1 MNWIQK
7 NIVLKGDKTIWLIVL
22 LLSIVS
28 LLAVYSSTGLLA
40 FKKVSGNTEHFLFKH
55 FIVLCGGGVIM
66 YGTSN
71 LPYTLYAKLARF
83 FYLLAVPLLIFTL
96 FMGTNLND
104 ANRWIT
110 LPIIGMTFQSSDF
123 AKIALILFLARQI
136 SKNQK
141 TIHEWKTTVV
151 PLLAIVFIVCALIF
165 PANFSTAALLFFT
178 SMVIMFIGR
187 VTIKHLSAIVGI
199 AVLGVVAFILFAKI
213 IGYKG
218 RIETWTN
225 RVVNWAGKND
235 DHVDSSKN
243 AKVEFTDEDYQ
254 AQQAKIAIA
263 TGGFFGKGPGNSEQR
278 NFLPHPYSDFIFA
291 IIIEEYGLV
300 GGCFILFLYL
310 LFFYRAILI
319 VKKTDKA
326 FAAMITIGFAF
337 SMVFQALINMGVAT
351 GVFPVTGQTLPL
363 LSMGGSSI
371 IFTSFAFGV
380 ILSVSNSLSNKEI
393 LEDSSAIN

>member
-7 NIVLKGDKTIWLIVL
+7 NIVLKGDKTIWLVVL
-22 LLSIVS
+22 LLSILS

-40 FKKVSGNTEHFLFKH
+40 FKKVAGNTEHFLFKH
-55 FIVLCGGGVIM
+55 FIVLCGGATIM
-66 YGTSN
+66 YATSR

-83 FYLLAVPLLIFTL
+83 FYLLSIPLLIFTL

-110 LPIIGMTFQSSDF
+110 LPIIGMTFQTSDF

-136 SKNQK
+136 SKNQD
-141 TIHEWKTTVV
+141 TIHEWKGTVI
-151 PLLAIVFIVCALIF
+151 PLIVVVFVVCALIF

-187 VTIKHLSAIVGI
+187 VSIKHLAKIVGI
-199 AVLGVVAFILFAKI
+199 ALLGVTVFIVGAKA

-225 RVVNWAGKND
+225 RIMTFTGRND
-235 DHVDSSKN
+235 NHADTKN
-243 AKVEFTDEDYQ
+243 AKVEFSDEDYQ

-291 IIIEEYGLV
+291 IIIEEYGLI
-300 GGCFILFLYL
+300 GGAFVLILYL
-310 LFFYRAILI
+310 LFFYRALLI
-319 VKKTDKA
+319 VKRTDKA

-337 SMVFQALINMGVAT
+337 SMVFQALINMGVAV

-380 ILSVSNSLSNKEI
+380 ILSVSNSIENQEK
-393 LEDSSAIN
+393 LEDISAIS

>member
-1 MNWIQK
+1 MNWIQR

-55 FIVLCGGGVIM
+55 FIVLCGGATIM
-66 YGTSN
+66 YVTSN

-83 FYLLAVPLLIFTL
+83 FYLLSVPLLIFTL

-110 LPIIGMTFQSSDF
+110 LPIIGMTFQTSDF

-136 SKNQK
+136 SKNQE
-141 TIHEWKTTVV
+141 TIHEWKGTVI
-151 PLLAIVFIVCALIF
+151 PLVVIVIIVCGLIF

-187 VTIKHLSAIVGI
+187 VSVKHLAKIVGI
-199 AVLGVVAFILFAKI
+199 ALICLTLFFAVAHAV
-213 IGYKG
+213 GYKG
-218 RIETWTN
+218 RIETWIN
-225 RVVNWAGKND
+225 RIMTFAGYND
-235 DHVDSSKN
+235 NKSDSKN
-243 AKVEFTDEDYQ
+243 AKVEFSDEDYQ

-263 TGGFFGKGPGNSEQR
+263 TGGFLGKGPGNSEQR

-300 GGCFILFLYL
+300 GGAFVLILYL
-310 LFFYRAILI
+310 LFFYRALLI
-319 VKKTDKA
+319 VKRTEKA
-326 FAAMITIGFAF
+326 FAAMITVGFAF
-337 SMVFQALINMGVAT
+337 SMVFQALINMGVAV

-380 ILSVSNSLSNKEI
+380 ILSVSNSIDNNEKS
-393 LEDSSAIN
+393 EDLSAIN

>member
-55 FIVLCGGGVIM
+55 FIVLCGGATIM
-66 YGTSN
+66 YATSS

-83 FYLLAVPLLIFTL
+83 FYLLSVPLLIFTL

-110 LPIIGMTFQSSDF
+110 LPIIGMTFQTSDF

-136 SKNQK
+136 SKNQD
-141 TIHEWKTTVV
+141 TINEWKGTVL
-151 PLLAIVFIVCALIF
+151 PLIAIVFVVCALIF
-165 PANFSTAALLFFT
+165 PANFSTASLLFFT

-187 VTIKHLSAIVGI
+187 VSIKHLAKIVGI
-199 AVLGVVAFILFAKI
+199 ALLCVTVFIAGANA

-225 RVVNWAGKND
+225 RIMTFIGRND
-235 DHVDSSKN
+235 HKADSKN
-243 AKVEFTDEDYQ
+243 AKVEFSDEDYQ

-300 GGCFILFLYL
+300 GGAFVLILYL
-310 LFFYRAILI
+310 LFFYRALLI
-319 VKKTDKA
+319 VKRTDKA
-326 FAAMITIGFAF
+326 FAAMITVGFAF
-337 SMVFQALINMGVAT
+337 SMVFQALINMGVAV

-380 ILSVSNSLSNKEI
+380 ILSVSNSIDNKEKS
-393 LEDSSAIN
+393 EDLSAIS

>member
-7 NIVLKGDKTIWLIVL
+7 NIVLKGDKTIWLVVL
-22 LLSIVS
+22 LLSILS

-55 FIVLCGGGVIM
+55 FIVLCGGAAIM
-66 YGTSN
+66 YATSS

-83 FYLLAVPLLIFTL
+83 FYLLSIPLLIFTL

-110 LPIIGMTFQSSDF
+110 LPIIGMTFQTSDF

-136 SKNQK
+136 SKNQD
-141 TIHEWKTTVV
+141 TINEWKGTVL
-151 PLLAIVFIVCALIF
+151 PLIAIVFVVCALIF

-187 VTIKHLSAIVGI
+187 VSIKHLAKIVGI
-199 AVLGVVAFILFAKI
+199 ALLCVTVFIVGATI

-218 RIETWTN
+218 RIKTWTN
-225 RVVNWAGKND
+225 RMENWANRNVKHSD
-235 DHVDSSKN
+235 SKN
-243 AKVEFTDEDYQ
+243 AKVEFSDEDYQ

-291 IIIEEYGLV
+291 IIIEEYGLI
-300 GGCFILFLYL
+300 GGAFVLILYL
-310 LFFYRAILI
+310 LFFYRALLI
-319 VKKTDKA
+319 VKRTDKA

-337 SMVFQALINMGVAT
+337 SMVFQALINMGVAV

-380 ILSVSNSLSNKEI
+380 ILSVSNSIDNKEKS
-393 LEDSSAIN
+393 EDLSAIS

>member
-7 NIVLKGDKTIWLIVL
+7 NIILKGDKTIWLIVL

-40 FKKVSGNTEHFLFKH
+40 FKKVAGNTEHFLFKH
-55 FIVLCGGGVIM
+55 FIVLCGGATIM
-66 YGTSN
+66 YVTSS

-83 FYLLAVPLLIFTL
+83 FYLLSVPLLIFTL

-110 LPIIGMTFQSSDF
+110 LPIIGMTFQTSDF

-136 SKNQK
+136 SKNQD
-141 TIHEWKTTVV
+141 TINEWKGTVL
-151 PLLAIVFIVCALIF
+151 PLIAIVFVVCALIF

-187 VTIKHLSAIVGI
+187 VSIKHL
-199 AVLGVVAFILFAKI
+199 AKI
-213 IGYKG
+213 IGIALLCVTLFIAGAKATGYKG

-225 RVVNWAGKND
+225 RIMTFIGYND
-235 DHVDSSKN
+235 HKADSKN
-243 AKVEFTDEDYQ
+243 AKVEFSDEDYQ

-300 GGCFILFLYL
+300 GGAFVLILYL
-310 LFFYRAILI
+310 LFFYRALLI
-319 VKKTDKA
+319 VKRTDKA
-326 FAAMITIGFAF
+326 FAAMITVGFAF
-337 SMVFQALINMGVAT
+337 SMVFQALINMGVAV

-380 ILSVSNSLSNKEI
+380 ILSVSNSIDNKEKS
-393 LEDSSAIN
+393 EDLSAIS

>member
-1 MNWIQK
+1 MNWIQR

-55 FIVLCGGGVIM
+55 FVVLCGGATIM
-66 YGTSN
+66 YVTSN

-83 FYLLAVPLLIFTL
+83 FYLLSIPLLIFTL

-110 LPIIGMTFQSSDF
+110 LPIIGMTFQTSDF

-136 SKNQK
+136 SKNQE
-141 TIHEWKTTVV
+141 TIHEWRGTVI
-151 PLLAIVFIVCALIF
+151 PLVVIVILVCGLIF

-187 VTIKHLSAIVGI
+187 VSVKHLAKIAGI
-199 AVLGVVAFILFAKI
+199 ALIGIAIFIGGAKA

-225 RVVNWAGKND
+225 RILTFIGKND
-235 DHVDSSKN
+235 NHSDSKN
-243 AKVEFTDEDYQ
+243 AKVEFSDEDYQ

-291 IIIEEYGLV
+291 IIIEEYGLI
-300 GGCFILFLYL
+300 GGAFVLILYL
-310 LFFYRAILI
+310 LFFYRALLI
-319 VKKTDKA
+319 VKRTEKA
-326 FAAMITIGFAF
+326 FAAMITVGFAF
-337 SMVFQALINMGVAT
+337 SMVFQALINMGVAV

-380 ILSVSNSLSNKEI
+380 ILSVSNSIDNNEKS
-393 LEDSSAIN
+393 EDLSAIN

>member
-55 FIVLCGGGVIM
+55 FIVLCGGATIM
-66 YGTSN
+66 YATSS

-83 FYLLAVPLLIFTL
+83 FYLLSIPLLIFTL

-110 LPIIGMTFQSSDF
+110 LPIIGMTFQTSDF

-136 SKNQK
+136 SKNQD
-141 TIHEWKTTVV
+141 TIHEWKGTVI
-151 PLLAIVFIVCALIF
+151 PLIVVVFVVCALIF

-187 VTIKHLSAIVGI
+187 VSIKHLAKIVGI
-199 AVLGVVAFILFAKI
+199 ALLCVTVFIVGATI

-218 RIETWTN
+218 RIKTWTN
-225 RVVNWAGKND
+225 RMENWANRNVKHSD
-235 DHVDSSKN
+235 SKN
-243 AKVEFTDEDYQ
+243 AKVEFSDEDYQ

-300 GGCFILFLYL
+300 GGAFVLILYL
-310 LFFYRAILI
+310 LFFYRALLI
-319 VKKTDKA
+319 VKRTDKA
-326 FAAMITIGFAF
+326 FAAMITVGFAF
-337 SMVFQALINMGVAT
+337 SMVFQALINMGVAV

-380 ILSVSNSLSNKEI
+380 ILSVSNSIDNKEKS
-393 LEDSSAIN
+393 EDLSAIS

>member
-1 MNWIQK
+1 MNWIQR
-7 NIVLKGDKTIWLIVL
+7 NIILRGDKTIWIVVF

-55 FIVLCGGGVIM
+55 FIVLCGGAAIM
-66 YGTSN
+66 YVTARF
-71 LPYTLYAKLARF
+71 PYTLYAKLARF
-83 FYLLAVPLLIFTL
+83 FYLLSVPLLIFTL

-110 LPIIGMTFQSSDF
+110 LPIIGMTFQTSDF

-136 SKNQK
+136 SKHQN
-141 TIHEWKTTVV
+141 TIHEWKTTVL
-151 PLLAIVFIVCALIF
+151 PLVFIVFVVCALIF
-165 PANFSTAALLFFT
+165 PANFSTSALLFFT
-178 SMVIMFIGR
+178 SLVIMFIGR
-187 VTIKHLSAIVGI
+187 VSIKHLSTIVGI
-199 AVLGVVAFILFAKI
+199 AILGVVIFILGAKL

-225 RVVNWAGKND
+225 RVLTFVGRGDNHND
-235 DHVDSSKN
+235 SKT
-243 AKVEFTDEDYQ
+243 AKVEFSDEDYQ

-263 TGGFFGKGPGNSEQR
+263 TGGFLGKGPGNSEQR

-300 GGCFILFLYL
+300 GGCFVLGLYL
-310 LFFYRAILI
+310 IFFYRALLI
-319 VKKTDKA
+319 VKRTDRA
-326 FAAMITIGFAF
+326 FAAMITVGFAF
-337 SMVFQALINMGVAT
+337 SMVFQALINMGVAV

-380 ILSVSNSLSNKEI
+380 ILSVSNSIDKKEK
-393 LEDSSAIN
+393 LDESTAIN

>member
-1 MNWIQK
+1 MNWIQR

-55 FIVLCGGGVIM
+55 FIVLCGGATIM
-66 YGTSN
+66 YATSS

-83 FYLLAVPLLIFTL
+83 FYLLSVPLLIFTL

-110 LPIIGMTFQSSDF
+110 LPIIGMTFQTSDF

-136 SKNQK
+136 SKNQE
-141 TIHEWKTTVV
+141 TINEWRGTVL
-151 PLLAIVFIVCALIF
+151 PLIAIVFVVCALIF

-187 VTIKHLSAIVGI
+187 VSIKHLAKIVGI
-199 AVLGVVAFILFAKI
+199 ALLCVTLFITGAKAV
-213 IGYKG
+213 GYKG
-218 RIETWTN
+218 RIDTWIN
-225 RVVNWAGKND
+225 RIMTFVGRND
-235 DHVDSSKN
+235 HKADSKN
-243 AKVEFTDEDYQ
+243 AKVEFSDEDYQ

-300 GGCFILFLYL
+300 GGAFVLILYL
-310 LFFYRAILI
+310 LFFYRALLI
-319 VKKTDKA
+319 VKRTDKA

-337 SMVFQALINMGVAT
+337 SMVFQALINMGVAV

-380 ILSVSNSLSNKEI
+380 ILSVSNSIDNKEKS
-393 LEDSSAIN
+393 EDLSVIS

>member
-1 MNWIQK
+1 MNWVQR
-7 NIVLKGDKTIWLIVL
+7 NIILKGDKTIWLVVF

-55 FIVLCGGGVIM
+55 FIVLCGGGAIM
-66 YGTSN
+66 YWTAR

-83 FYLLAVPLLIFTL
+83 FYLLSIPLLIFTL
-96 FMGTNLND
+96 FMGTNLNE

-110 LPIIGMTFQSSDF
+110 LPIIGMTFQTSDF

-136 SKNQK
+136 SKNQE
-141 TIHEWKTTVV
+141 TIHEWKSTVI
-151 PLLAIVFIVCALIF
+151 PLVAVVLIVCGLIF

-178 SMVIMFIGR
+178 SLVIMFIGR
-187 VTIKHLSAIVGI
+187 VSIKHLMAIVSIG
-199 AVLGVVAFILFAKI
+199 VLLVLFFILGAKA

-225 RVVNWAGKND
+225 RVLNWVGKND
-235 DHVDSSKN
+235 THKDDSKN
-243 AKVEFTDEDYQ
+243 AKVEFSDEDYQ

-291 IIIEEYGLV
+291 IIIEEYGLM
-300 GGCFILFLYL
+300 GGIFVLSMYL
-310 LFFYRAILI
+310 LFFYRALVI
-319 VKKTDKA
+319 VKRTDKA
-326 FAAMITIGFAF
+326 FAAMITVGFAF

-380 ILSVSNSLSNKEI
+380 ILSVSDSIDKKEK
-393 LEDSSAIN
+393 LDESAAIN

>member
-1 MNWIQK
+1 MNWIQR

-55 FIVLCGGGVIM
+55 FIVLCGGATIM
-66 YGTSN
+66 YVTSN

-83 FYLLAVPLLIFTL
+83 FYLLSVPLLIFTL

-110 LPIIGMTFQSSDF
+110 LPIIGMTFQTSDF

-136 SKNQK
+136 SKNQE
-141 TIHEWKTTVV
+141 TIHEWKGTVI
-151 PLLAIVFIVCALIF
+151 PLVVIVIIVCGLIF

-187 VTIKHLSAIVGI
+187 VSVKHLAKIVGI
-199 AVLGVVAFILFAKI
+199 ALICLTLFFAVAHAV
-213 IGYKG
+213 GYKG
-218 RIETWTN
+218 RIETWIN
-225 RVVNWAGKND
+225 RIMTFAGYND
-235 DHVDSSKN
+235 NKSDSKN
-243 AKVEFTDEDYQ
+243 AKVEFSDEDYQ

-263 TGGFFGKGPGNSEQR
+263 TGGFLGKGPGNSEQR

-291 IIIEEYGLV
+291 IIIEEYGLI
-300 GGCFILFLYL
+300 GGAFVLILYL
-310 LFFYRAILI
+310 LFFYRALLI
-319 VKKTDKA
+319 VKRTDKA
-326 FAAMITIGFAF
+326 FAAMITVGFAF
-337 SMVFQALINMGVAT
+337 SMVFQALINMGVAV

-380 ILSVSNSLSNKEI
+380 ILSVSNSIDNNEKS
-393 LEDSSAIN
+393 EDLSAIN

>member
-1 MNWIQK
+1 MNWIQR

-55 FIVLCGGGVIM
+55 FIVLCGGATIM
-66 YGTSN
+66 YATSS

-83 FYLLAVPLLIFTL
+83 FYLLSVPLLIFTL

-110 LPIIGMTFQSSDF
+110 LPIIGMTFQTSDF

-136 SKNQK
+136 SKNQE
-141 TIHEWKTTVV
+141 TIHEWKGTVL
-151 PLLAIVFIVCALIF
+151 PLIAIVFVVCALIF

-187 VTIKHLSAIVGI
+187 VSIKHLAKIVGI
-199 AVLGVVAFILFAKI
+199 ALLCVTLFITGANAV
-213 IGYKG
+213 GYKG
-218 RIETWTN
+218 RIETWTK
-225 RVVNWAGKND
+225 RIMTFIGRSEHKTD
-235 DHVDSSKN
+235 TKN
-243 AKVEFTDEDYQ
+243 AKVEFSDEDYQ

-300 GGCFILFLYL
+300 GGAFVLILYL
-310 LFFYRAILI
+310 LFFYRTLLI
-319 VKKTDKA
+319 VKRTDKA

-337 SMVFQALINMGVAT
+337 SMVFQALINMGVAV

-380 ILSVSNSLSNKEI
+380 ILSVSNSIDNKEKS
-393 LEDSSAIN
+393 EDLSAIS

>member
-1 MNWIQK
+1 MNWIQR

-55 FIVLCGGGVIM
+55 FIVLCGGATIM
-66 YGTSN
+66 YVTSN

-83 FYLLAVPLLIFTL
+83 FYLLSVPLLIFTL

-110 LPIIGMTFQSSDF
+110 LPIIGMTFQTSDF

-136 SKNQK
+136 SKNQE
-141 TIHEWKTTVV
+141 TIHEWRGTVI
-151 PLLAIVFIVCALIF
+151 PLVVIVILVCGLIF

-187 VTIKHLSAIVGI
+187 VSVKHLAKITGI
-199 AVLGVVAFILFAKI
+199 ALIGITLFIAVANIT
-213 IGYKG
+213 GYEG
-218 RIETWTN
+218 RIKTWTN
-225 RVVNWAGKND
+225 RILTFIGKND
-235 DHVDSSKN
+235 KHSDSKN
-243 AKVEFTDEDYQ
+243 AKVEFSDEDYQ

-291 IIIEEYGLV
+291 IIIEEYGLI
-300 GGCFILFLYL
+300 GGAFVLILYL
-310 LFFYRAILI
+310 LFFYRALLI
-319 VKKTDKA
+319 VKRTEKA
-326 FAAMITIGFAF
+326 FAAMITVGFAF
-337 SMVFQALINMGVAT
+337 SMVFQALINMGVAV

-380 ILSVSNSLSNKEI
+380 ILSVSNSIDNNEKS
-393 LEDSSAIN
+393 EDLSAIN

>member
-1 MNWIQK
+1 MNWIQR

-55 FIVLCGGGVIM
+55 FIVLCGGATIM
-66 YGTSN
+66 YVTSN
-71 LPYTLYAKLARF
+71 LPYTLYARLARF
-83 FYLLAVPLLIFTL
+83 FYLLSIPLLIFTL

-110 LPIIGMTFQSSDF
+110 LPIIGMTFQTSDF

-136 SKNQK
+136 SKNQE
-141 TIHEWKTTVV
+141 TIHEWKGTVL
-151 PLLAIVFIVCALIF
+151 PLIAIVFVVCALIF

-187 VTIKHLSAIVGI
+187 VSIKHLAKIVGI
-199 AVLGVVAFILFAKI
+199 ALLCVTVFIVGATI

-218 RIETWTN
+218 RIKTWTN
-225 RVVNWAGKND
+225 RMENWANRNVKHSD
-235 DHVDSSKN
+235 SKN
-243 AKVEFTDEDYQ
+243 AKVEFSDEDYQ

-263 TGGFFGKGPGNSEQR
+263 TGGFLGKGPGNSEQR

-291 IIIEEYGLV
+291 IIIEEYGLI
-300 GGCFILFLYL
+300 GGAFVLILYL
-310 LFFYRAILI
+310 LFFYRALLI
-319 VKKTDKA
+319 VKRTEKA
-326 FAAMITIGFAF
+326 FAAMITVGFAF
-337 SMVFQALINMGVAT
+337 SMVFQALINMGVAV

-380 ILSVSNSLSNKEI
+380 ILSVSNSIDNNEKS
-393 LEDSSAIN
+393 EDLSAIN

>member
-7 NIVLKGDKTIWLIVL
+7 NIILKGDKTIWLIVL

-55 FIVLCGGGVIM
+55 FIVLCGGATIM
-66 YGTSN
+66 YATSS

-83 FYLLAVPLLIFTL
+83 FYLLSVPLLIFTL

-110 LPIIGMTFQSSDF
+110 LPIIGMTFQTSDF

-136 SKNQK
+136 SKNQE
-141 TIHEWKTTVV
+141 TIHEWKGTVL
-151 PLLAIVFIVCALIF
+151 PLIAIVFVVCALIF

-187 VTIKHLSAIVGI
+187 VSIKHLAKIVGI
-199 AVLGVVAFILFAKI
+199 ALLGVTVFIVGAKA

-225 RVVNWAGKND
+225 RIMTFTGRND
-235 DHVDSSKN
+235 NHSDSKN
-243 AKVEFTDEDYQ
+243 TKVEFSDEDYQ

-300 GGCFILFLYL
+300 GGAFVLILYL
-310 LFFYRAILI
+310 LFFYRALLI
-319 VKKTDKA
+319 VKRADKA
-326 FAAMITIGFAF
+326 FAAMITVGFAF
-337 SMVFQALINMGVAT
+337 SMVFQALINMGVAV

-380 ILSVSNSLSNKEI
+380 ILSVSNSIDNKEKS
-393 LEDSSAIN
+393 EDLSAIS

>member
-7 NIVLKGDKTIWLIVL
+7 NIVLKGDKTIWLVVL
-22 LLSIVS
+22 LLSILS

-40 FKKVSGNTEHFLFKH
+40 FKKVAGNTEHFLFKH
-55 FIVLCGGGVIM
+55 FIVLCGGATIM
-66 YGTSN
+66 YATSR

-83 FYLLAVPLLIFTL
+83 FYLLSIPLLIFTL

-110 LPIIGMTFQSSDF
+110 LPIIGMTFQTSDF

-136 SKNQK
+136 SKNQD
-141 TIHEWKTTVV
+141 TIHEWKGTVI
-151 PLLAIVFIVCALIF
+151 PLIVVVFVVCALIF

-187 VTIKHLSAIVGI
+187 VSIKHLAKIVGI
-199 AVLGVVAFILFAKI
+199 ALLGVTVFIVGAKA

-225 RVVNWAGKND
+225 RIMTFTGRND
-235 DHVDSSKN
+235 NHSDAKN
-243 AKVEFTDEDYQ
+243 AKVEFSDEDYQ

-291 IIIEEYGLV
+291 IIIEEYGLI
-300 GGCFILFLYL
+300 GGAFVLILYL
-310 LFFYRAILI
+310 LFFYRALLI
-319 VKKTDKA
+319 VKRTDKA

-337 SMVFQALINMGVAT
+337 SMVFQALINMGVAV

-380 ILSVSNSLSNKEI
+380 ILSVSNSIDNKEKS
-393 LEDSSAIN
+393 EDLSAIS

>member
-1 MNWIQK
+1 MNWIQR

-55 FIVLCGGGVIM
+55 FIVLCGGATIM
-66 YGTSN
+66 YVTSN

-83 FYLLAVPLLIFTL
+83 FYLLSIPLLIFTL

-110 LPIIGMTFQSSDF
+110 LPIIGMTFQTSDF

-136 SKNQK
+136 SKNQE
-141 TIHEWKTTVV
+141 TIHEWRGTVI
-151 PLLAIVFIVCALIF
+151 PLVVIVILVCGLIF

-187 VTIKHLSAIVGI
+187 VSVKHLAKIVGI
-199 AVLGVVAFILFAKI
+199 ALICLTLFFAVAHAV
-213 IGYKG
+213 GYKG
-218 RIETWTN
+218 RIETWIN
-225 RVVNWAGKND
+225 RIMTFAGYND
-235 DHVDSSKN
+235 NKSDSKN
-243 AKVEFTDEDYQ
+243 AKVEFSDEDYQ

-263 TGGFFGKGPGNSEQR
+263 TGGFLGKGPGNSEQR

-300 GGCFILFLYL
+300 GGAFVLILYL
-310 LFFYRAILI
+310 LFFYRALLI
-319 VKKTDKA
+319 VKRTEKA
-326 FAAMITIGFAF
+326 FAAMITVGFAF
-337 SMVFQALINMGVAT
+337 SMVFQALINMGVAV

-380 ILSVSNSLSNKEI
+380 ILSVSNSIDNNEKS
-393 LEDSSAIN
+393 EDLSAIN

>member
-55 FIVLCGGGVIM
+55 FIVLCGGATIM
-66 YGTSN
+66 YATSS

-83 FYLLAVPLLIFTL
+83 FYLLSIPLLIFTL

-110 LPIIGMTFQSSDF
+110 LPIIGMTFQTSDF

-136 SKNQK
+136 SKNQN
-141 TIHEWKTTVV
+141 TINEWKGTVI
-151 PLLAIVFIVCALIF
+151 PLITIVFIVCALIF

-187 VTIKHLSAIVGI
+187 VSIKHLAKIVGI
-199 AVLGVVAFILFAKI
+199 ALLCVTVFIVGAKA

-225 RVVNWAGKND
+225 RIMTFIGHND
-235 DHVDSSKN
+235 NKADSKN
-243 AKVEFTDEDYQ
+243 AKVEFSDEDYQ

-300 GGCFILFLYL
+300 GGAFVLILYL
-310 LFFYRAILI
+310 LFFYRALLI
-319 VKKTDKA
+319 VKRTDKA
-326 FAAMITIGFAF
+326 FAAMITVGFAF
-337 SMVFQALINMGVAT
+337 SMVFQALINMGVAV

-380 ILSVSNSLSNKEI
+380 ILSVSNSIDNKEKS
-393 LEDSSAIN
+393 EDLSAIS

>member
-1 MNWIQK
+1 MNWIQR

-55 FIVLCGGGVIM
+55 FIVLCGGATIM
-66 YGTSN
+66 YVTSN
-71 LPYTLYAKLARF
+71 LPYTLYARLARF
-83 FYLLAVPLLIFTL
+83 FYLLSVPLLIFTL

-110 LPIIGMTFQSSDF
+110 LPIIGMTFQTSDF

-136 SKNQK
+136 SKNQE
-141 TIHEWKTTVV
+141 TIHEWKGTVL
-151 PLLAIVFIVCALIF
+151 PLIAIVFVVCALIF

-187 VTIKHLSAIVGI
+187 VSIKHLAKIVGI
-199 AVLGVVAFILFAKI
+199 ALLCVTVFIVGATI

-218 RIETWTN
+218 RIKTWTN
-225 RVVNWAGKND
+225 RMENWANRNVKHSD
-235 DHVDSSKN
+235 SKN
-243 AKVEFTDEDYQ
+243 AKVEFSDEDYQ

-263 TGGFFGKGPGNSEQR
+263 TGGFLGKGPGNSEQR

-291 IIIEEYGLV
+291 IIIEEYGLI
-300 GGCFILFLYL
+300 GGAFVLILYL
-310 LFFYRAILI
+310 LFFYRALLI
-319 VKKTDKA
+319 VKRTEKA
-326 FAAMITIGFAF
+326 FAAMITVGFAF
-337 SMVFQALINMGVAT
+337 SMVFQALINMGVAV

-380 ILSVSNSLSNKEI
+380 ILSVSNSIDNNEKS
-393 LEDSSAIN
+393 EDLSAIN

>member
-40 FKKVSGNTEHFLFKH
+40 FKKVAGNTEHFLFKH
-55 FIVLCGGGVIM
+55 FIVLCGGATIM
-66 YGTSN
+66 YVTSS

-83 FYLLAVPLLIFTL
+83 FYLLSVPLLIFTL

-110 LPIIGMTFQSSDF
+110 LPIIGMTFQTSDF

-136 SKNQK
+136 SKNQE
-141 TIHEWKTTVV
+141 TINEWKGTVL
-151 PLLAIVFIVCALIF
+151 PLIAIVFVVCALIF

-187 VTIKHLSAIVGI
+187 VSIKHL
-199 AVLGVVAFILFAKI
+199 AKI
-213 IGYKG
+213 IGIALLCVTLFIAGAKATGYKG

-225 RVVNWAGKND
+225 RIMTFIGYND
-235 DHVDSSKN
+235 HKADAKN
-243 AKVEFTDEDYQ
+243 AKVEFSDEDYQ

-300 GGCFILFLYL
+300 GGAFVLILYL
-310 LFFYRAILI
+310 LFFYRALLI
-319 VKKTDKA
+319 VKRTDKA
-326 FAAMITIGFAF
+326 FAAMITVGFAF
-337 SMVFQALINMGVAT
+337 SMVFQALINMGVAV

-380 ILSVSNSLSNKEI
+380 ILSVSNSIDNKEKS
-393 LEDSSAIN
+393 EDLSAIS

>member
-7 NIVLKGDKTIWLIVL
+7 NIILKGDKTIWLIVL

-40 FKKVSGNTEHFLFKH
+40 FKKVAGNTEHFLFKH
-55 FIVLCGGGVIM
+55 FIVLCGGATIM
-66 YGTSN
+66 YVTSS

-83 FYLLAVPLLIFTL
+83 FYLLSVPLLIFTL

-110 LPIIGMTFQSSDF
+110 LPIIGMTFQTSDF

-136 SKNQK
+136 SKNQD
-141 TIHEWKTTVV
+141 TINEWKGTVL
-151 PLLAIVFIVCALIF
+151 PLIAIVFVVCALIF

-187 VTIKHLSAIVGI
+187 VSIKHL
-199 AVLGVVAFILFAKI
+199 AKI
-213 IGYKG
+213 IGIALLCVTLFIAGAKATGYKG

-225 RVVNWAGKND
+225 RIMTFIGYND
-235 DHVDSSKN
+235 HKADAKN
-243 AKVEFTDEDYQ
+243 AKVEFSDEDYQ

-300 GGCFILFLYL
+300 GGAFVLILYL
-310 LFFYRAILI
+310 LFFYRALLI
-319 VKKTDKA
+319 VKRTDKA
-326 FAAMITIGFAF
+326 FAAMITVGFAF
-337 SMVFQALINMGVAT
+337 SMVFQALINMGVAV

-380 ILSVSNSLSNKEI
+380 ILSVSNSIDNKEKS
-393 LEDSSAIN
+393 EDLSAIS

>member
-1 MNWIQK
+1 MNWIQR

-55 FIVLCGGGVIM
+55 FIVLCGGATIM
-66 YGTSN
+66 YVTSS

-83 FYLLAVPLLIFTL
+83 FYLLSIPLLIFTL

-110 LPIIGMTFQSSDF
+110 LPIIGMTFQTSDF

-136 SKNQK
+136 SKNQN
-141 TIHEWKTTVV
+141 TINEWKGTVI
-151 PLLAIVFIVCALIF
+151 PLVVIVFVVCALIF

-187 VTIKHLSAIVGI
+187 VSIKHLAKIVGI
-199 AVLGVVAFILFAKI
+199 ALIGITLFIAVANIT
-213 IGYKG
+213 GYEG
-218 RIETWTN
+218 RIKTWTN
-225 RVVNWAGKND
+225 RILTFIGRND
-235 DHVDSSKN
+235 SHSDSKT
-243 AKVEFTDEDYQ
+243 AKVEFSDEDYQ

-300 GGCFILFLYL
+300 GGAFVLSLYL
-310 LFFYRAILI
+310 LFFYRVLLL
-319 VKKTDKA
+319 VRRTDKA
-326 FAAMITIGFAF
+326 FAAMITVGFAF
-337 SMVFQALINMGVAT
+337 SMVFQALINMGVAV

-380 ILSVSNSLSNKEI
+380 ILSVSNSIDNKEKS
-393 LEDSSAIN
+393 EDLSAIS

>member
-1 MNWIQK
+1 MNWIQR
-7 NIVLKGDKTIWLIVL
+7 NIKLKGDKTIWIVVF

-66 YGTSN
+66 YITASF
-71 LPYTLYAKLARF
+71 PYTLYARLARF

-110 LPIIGMTFQSSDF
+110 LPIIGMTFQTSDF

-136 SKNQK
+136 SKSQD
-141 TIHEWKTTVV
+141 TINEWRATVV
-151 PLLAIVFIVCALIF
+151 PLIIIVGIVCVLIF

-187 VTIKHLSAIVGI
+187 VSIKHLAKIVGI
-199 AVLGVVAFILFAKI
+199 ALICITLFFAVAHVV
-213 IGYKG
+213 GYKG
-218 RIETWTN
+218 RIETWIN
-225 RVVNWAGKND
+225 RIMTFVGYND
-235 DHVDSSKN
+235 HKADSKN
-243 AKVEFTDEDYQ
+243 AKFEFSDEDYQ

-300 GGCFILFLYL
+300 GGFFILILYL
-310 LFFYRAILI
+310 LFFYRALLI
-319 VKKTDKA
+319 VKRTEKA

-351 GVFPVTGQTLPL
+351 GVFPVTGQTLPM

-380 ILSVSNSLSNKEI
+380 ILSVSNSIENQEK
-393 LEDSSAIN
+393 LEDISAIS

>member
-40 FKKVSGNTEHFLFKH
+40 FKKVAGNTEHFLFKH
-55 FIVLCGGGVIM
+55 FIVLCGGATIM
-66 YGTSN
+66 YATSSF
-71 LPYTLYAKLARF
+71 PYTLYAKLARF

-110 LPIIGMTFQSSDF
+110 LPIIGMTFQTSDF

-136 SKNQK
+136 SKNQNA
-141 TIHEWKTTVV
+141 IHEWRATVI
-151 PLLAIVFIVCALIF
+151 PLLTIVFVVCALIF
-165 PANFSTAALLFFT
+165 PANFSTAALMFFT

-187 VTIKHLSAIVGI
+187 VSIKHLAKIVGI
-199 AVLGVVAFILFAKI
+199 ALLGVTVFIASAKA

-225 RVVNWAGKND
+225 RIMTFAGRND
-235 DHVDSSKN
+235 NHTESKSV
-243 AKVEFTDEDYQ
+243 KVSFSDEDYQ

-300 GGCFILFLYL
+300 GGAFVLMLYL
-310 LFFYRAILI
+310 LFFYRALLI
-319 VKKTDKA
+319 VKRTDKA

-337 SMVFQALINMGVAT
+337 SMVFQALINMGVAV

-380 ILSVSNSLSNKEI
+380 ILSVSNSIENKEKS
-393 LEDSSAIN
+393 EDLSAIS

>member
-1 MNWIQK
+1 MNWIQR
-7 NIVLKGDKTIWLIVL
+7 NIKLKGDKTIWIIVF

-66 YGTSN
+66 YITASF
-71 LPYTLYAKLARF
+71 PYTLYARLARF

-110 LPIIGMTFQSSDF
+110 LPIIGMTFQTSDF

-136 SKNQK
+136 SKSQN
-141 TIHEWKTTVV
+141 TINEWRATVV
-151 PLLAIVFIVCALIF
+151 PLIIIVGVVCALIF

-187 VTIKHLSAIVGI
+187 VSIKHLAKIVGI
-199 AVLGVVAFILFAKI
+199 ALLCVTLFIAGAKA

-225 RVVNWAGKND
+225 RLENYMGHSNSNEAKT
-235 DHVDSSKN
+235 
-243 AKVEFTDEDYQ
+243 AKVEFSDEDYQ

-300 GGCFILFLYL
+300 GGFFILILYL
-310 LFFYRAILI
+310 LFFYRALLI
-319 VKKTDKA
+319 VKRTEKA

-351 GVFPVTGQTLPL
+351 GVFPVTGQTLPM

-380 ILSVSNSLSNKEI
+380 ILSVSNSIENQEK
-393 LEDSSAIN
+393 LEDISAIS

>member
-40 FKKVSGNTEHFLFKH
+40 FKKVAGNTEHFLFKH
-55 FIVLCGGGVIM
+55 FIVLCGGATIM
-66 YGTSN
+66 YATSS

-83 FYLLAVPLLIFTL
+83 FYLLSVPLLIFTL

-110 LPIIGMTFQSSDF
+110 LPIIGMTFQTSDF

-136 SKNQK
+136 SKNQD
-141 TIHEWKTTVV
+141 TINEWKGTVL
-151 PLLAIVFIVCALIF
+151 PLIAIVFVVCALIF

-187 VTIKHLSAIVGI
+187 VSIKHL
-199 AVLGVVAFILFAKI
+199 AKI
-213 IGYKG
+213 IGIALLCVTLFIAGAKATGYKG

-225 RVVNWAGKND
+225 RIMTFIGYND
-235 DHVDSSKN
+235 HKADAKN
-243 AKVEFTDEDYQ
+243 AKVEFSDEDYQ

-300 GGCFILFLYL
+300 GGAFVLILYL
-310 LFFYRAILI
+310 LFFYRALLI
-319 VKKTDKA
+319 VKRTDKA
-326 FAAMITIGFAF
+326 FAAMITVGFAF
-337 SMVFQALINMGVAT
+337 SMVFQALINMGVAV

-380 ILSVSNSLSNKEI
+380 ILSVSNSIDNKEKS
-393 LEDSSAIN
+393 EDLSAIS

>member
-1 MNWIQK
+1 MNWIQR

-55 FIVLCGGGVIM
+55 FIVLCGGATIM
-66 YGTSN
+66 YVTSN

-83 FYLLAVPLLIFTL
+83 FYLLSVPLLIFTL

-110 LPIIGMTFQSSDF
+110 LPIIGMTFQTSDF

-136 SKNQK
+136 SKNQE
-141 TIHEWKTTVV
+141 TINEWKGTVL
-151 PLLAIVFIVCALIF
+151 PLIAIVFVVCALIF

-187 VTIKHLSAIVGI
+187 VSIKHL
-199 AVLGVVAFILFAKI
+199 AKI
-213 IGYKG
+213 IGIALLCVTLFIAGAKATGYKG

-225 RVVNWAGKND
+225 RIMTFIGYND
-235 DHVDSSKN
+235 HKADAKN
-243 AKVEFTDEDYQ
+243 AKVEFSDEDYQ

-300 GGCFILFLYL
+300 GGAFVLILYL
-310 LFFYRAILI
+310 LFFYRALLI
-319 VKKTDKA
+319 VKRTDKA
-326 FAAMITIGFAF
+326 FAAMITVGFAF
-337 SMVFQALINMGVAT
+337 SMVFQALINMGVAV

-380 ILSVSNSLSNKEI
+380 ILSVSNSIDNKEKS
-393 LEDSSAIN
+393 EDLSAIS

>member
-1 MNWIQK
+1 MNWIQR

-55 FIVLCGGGVIM
+55 FIVLCGGATIM
-66 YGTSN
+66 YATSS

-83 FYLLAVPLLIFTL
+83 FYLLSVPLLIFTL

-110 LPIIGMTFQSSDF
+110 LPIIGMTFQTSDF

-136 SKNQK
+136 SKNQE
-141 TIHEWKTTVV
+141 TINEWRGTVL
-151 PLLAIVFIVCALIF
+151 PLIAIVFVVCALIF

-187 VTIKHLSAIVGI
+187 VSIKHLAKIVGI
-199 AVLGVVAFILFAKI
+199 ALLCVTLFITGAKAV
-213 IGYKG
+213 GYKG
-218 RIETWTN
+218 RIDTWIN
-225 RVVNWAGKND
+225 RIMTFVGRND
-235 DHVDSSKN
+235 HKADSKN
-243 AKVEFTDEDYQ
+243 AKVEFSDEDYQ

-300 GGCFILFLYL
+300 GGAFVLILYL
-310 LFFYRAILI
+310 LFFYRALLI
-319 VKKTDKA
+319 VKRTDKA

-337 SMVFQALINMGVAT
+337 SMVFQALINMGVAV

-380 ILSVSNSLSNKEI
+380 ILSVSNSIDNKEKS
-393 LEDSSAIN
+393 EDLSAIS

>member
-1 MNWIQK
+1 MNWIQN
-7 NIVLKGDKTIWLIVL
+7 NIKLKGDKTIWIVVF

-66 YGTSN
+66 YITASF
-71 LPYTLYAKLARF
+71 PYTLYARLARF

-110 LPIIGMTFQSSDF
+110 LPIIGMTFQTSDF

-136 SKNQK
+136 SKSQN
-141 TIHEWKTTVV
+141 TINEWRATVI
-151 PLLAIVFIVCALIF
+151 PLIIIVGIVCALIF

-178 SMVIMFIGR
+178 SLVIMFIGR
-187 VTIKHLSAIVGI
+187 VSIKHLGAIVGM
-199 AVLGVVAFILFAKI
+199 AVLCVVLFIVFAKI
-213 IGYKG
+213 VGYKG

-225 RVVNWAGKND
+225 RLENYMGHSNSNEAKT
-235 DHVDSSKN
+235 
-243 AKVEFTDEDYQ
+243 AKVEFNDEDYQ

-300 GGCFILFLYL
+300 GGFFILILYL
-310 LFFYRAILI
+310 LFFYRALLI
-319 VKKTDKA
+319 VKRTDKA

-337 SMVFQALINMGVAT
+337 SMVFQALINMGVAS

-380 ILSVSNSLSNKEI
+380 ILSVSNSIENQEK
-393 LEDSSAIN
+393 LEDISAIS

>member
-1 MNWIQK
+1 MNWIQR

-55 FIVLCGGGVIM
+55 FIVLCGGATIM
-66 YGTSN
+66 YVTSN

-83 FYLLAVPLLIFTL
+83 FYLLSVPLLIFTL

-110 LPIIGMTFQSSDF
+110 LPIIGMTFQTSDF

-136 SKNQK
+136 SKNQE
-141 TIHEWKTTVV
+141 TIHEWKGTVI
-151 PLLAIVFIVCALIF
+151 PLVVIVIIVCGLIF

-187 VTIKHLSAIVGI
+187 VSVKHLAKIVGI
-199 AVLGVVAFILFAKI
+199 ALICLTLFFAVAHAV
-213 IGYKG
+213 GYKG
-218 RIETWTN
+218 RIETWIN
-225 RVVNWAGKND
+225 RIMTFAGYND
-235 DHVDSSKN
+235 NKSDSKN
-243 AKVEFTDEDYQ
+243 AKVEFSDEDYQ

-291 IIIEEYGLV
+291 IIIEEYGLI
-300 GGCFILFLYL
+300 GGAFVLILYL
-310 LFFYRAILI
+310 LFFYRALLI
-319 VKKTDKA
+319 VKRTEKA
-326 FAAMITIGFAF
+326 FAAMITVGFAF
-337 SMVFQALINMGVAT
+337 SMVFQALINMGVAV

-380 ILSVSNSLSNKEI
+380 ILSVSNSIDNNEKS
-393 LEDSSAIN
+393 EDLSAIN